1 MPLQHSKKSNPHKI
15 NVLSAAIAFA
25 LFPISGHLYAQD
37 ADAQPQLEEVVVTG
51 SRITRFEGD
60 YVAPVLSLGAE
71 QMEQSGKVNI
81 EDFVSEVAALI
92 GSTGSF
98 ESTSGSNG
106 TRTGINSLNMR
117 NLGTNRTLVLVNGR
131 RHVSSIASGEPLVDT
146 NTIPTALIE
155 RVDVLTG
162 GASAVYGADAV
173 SGAVN
178 FVLKSDFE
186 GFAVRSQGGI
196 SGQRDAE
203 EYFASFV
210 WGNNFADDRGNIT
223 ASYEYRKQEK
233 LQIFER
239 DYGLDGR
246 LYMVNNPAEFRKTD
260 DPNVPDRI
268 VAGDRR
274 FIFTAPDGRYDIL
287 GFNTATGRDLR
298 FGDIKLNSR
307 GQPFDQGVAISGSA
321 ALGGDGTPTAYFT
334 SQFLPDTDTH
344 AMNLNGRFDISERA
358 TAFAE
363 LKFVSTDAVNPQS
376 SSFTSVLEIGL
387 DNPFLPAAFSTV
399 LAGIQD
405 PVINLARDDLELRSS
420 NDNTRETSRFVV
432 GLRGDLTD
440 WLDYEVSFNH
450 GIIDV
455 TARLQNMRRE
465 DRYFAAMDAV
475 RDPTTGQATCRSNL
489 NPSAVPPVDNVVSS
503 YNAAVWGDAANSTFT
518 PGPGSG
524 CAPFNPFYDGTSG
537 YFTPGVLAAD
547 NPNAAAVAFITGNG
561 TPLIDRGEVKQ
572 TVYNGF
578 VAGNS
583 SGLGFELPY
592 GPIDF
597 VFGGEYREEKIK
609 NNVDPIRSNPNG
621 LTSLNFERNSAAEY
635 DVAEAFTE
643 FSAPIFEDLG
653 PFLQALRLDA
663 AYRYSDYSTIGETS
677 AYSVGANWTLND
689 NIIVRGSLGQS
700 VRSPNL
706 NELFSPDNEGSFRP
720 DDPCEVFNLGSQTA
734 NAIANCQADLA
745 PLGVDPSNFLSASP
759 VGRPGVIGGNPSL
772 QEETSDT
779 KTIGVVVTPTIL
791 PGFVATI
798 DAWQIDMGQGILYPS
813 ANEIVKQCYDA
824 PTLDNPFCSLFT
836 RAATGIVGAIID
848 VQQRPVNVSDLST
861 SGIDFS
867 FTYNTELGFDAGSLT
882 LGLNGS
888 FLDSLKT
895 QPTVAPVQV
904 EQAGMVTTL
913 LGQHSPEWV
922 ANFSANWSR
931 GQLSVNY
938 RLHHQSGLDIFTVEQ
953 LERQPD
959 LSDFT
964 KTRRLYV
971 HDIQADYT
979 FNDGLKAYLG
989 VNNIRDREPDATY
1002 LNVPVG
1008 ARGRFVYMGVS
1019 AEFEN
1024 LRNIGNVF
1032 W

>member
-1 MPLQHSKKSNPHKI
+1 MHAHYSKKANPHKI
-15 NVLSAAIAFA
+15 KLLSAAVSFA
-25 LFPISGHLYAQD
+25 LFPVGSQLYAQD
-37 ADAQPQLEEVVVTG
+37 GADTPQLEEVVVTG

-81 EDFVSEVAALI
+81 EDFVSEVAALV

-98 ESTSGSNG
+98 ESASGSNG

-131 RHVSSIASGEPLVDT
+131 RHVASIASGEPLVDT

-155 RVDVLTG
+155 RVDILTG

-178 FVLKSDFE
+178 FVLKDDFE
-186 GFAVRSQGGI
+186 GFAMRSQGGI

-210 WGNNFADDRGNIT
+210 WGANFADDRGNIT
-223 ASYEYRKQEK
+223 SSYEYRKQEK

-239 DYGLDGR
+239 DYGLTGR
-246 LYMVNNPAEFRKTD
+246 QYMVNNPAEFRKTD

-287 GFNTATGRDLR
+287 GFNTATGRNLR

-307 GQPFDQGVAISGSA
+307 GQPFDQGVAVSGSA

-334 SQFLPDTDTH
+334 SQFLPDMDTH
-344 AMNLNGRFDISERA
+344 AVNLNGRFDISERA
-358 TAFAE
+358 TAFTE
-363 LKFVSTDAVNPQS
+363 FKYVRTDAINPQS
-376 SSFTSVLEIGL
+376 SSFTSVLELGL
-387 DNPFLPAAFSTV
+387 DNPFIPSAFASA
-399 LAGIQD
+399 LAGVQN

-420 NDNTRETSRFVV
+420 NDNTRETTRFVV

-450 GIIDV
+450 GVTDV
-455 TARLQNMRRE
+455 AARIQNMRRE

-475 RDPTTGQATCRSNL
+475 RDPTTGQPTCRSNL
-489 NPSAVPPVDNVVSS
+489 NPAAVPPHDAVVSS
-503 YNAAVWGDAANSTFT
+503 YNPAVWGDPANSTFT
-518 PGPGSG
+518 PGPNSG
-524 CAPFNPFYDGTSG
+524 CVPFNPFYDGTSG
-537 YFTPGVLAAD
+537 YFTPGVLASD
-547 NPNAAAVAFITGNG
+547 NPNAAAVAFITGGG
-561 TPLIDRGEVKQ
+561 TPLIDSGEVQQ
-572 TVYNGF
+572 TVLNGF
-578 VAGNS
+578 VAGNT
-583 SGLGFELPY
+583 SGLGFELPA

-597 VFGGEYREEKIK
+597 VFGGEYREEEIS

-621 LTSLNFERNSAAEY
+621 LTSLNFERNSAAKY

-643 FSAPIFEDLG
+643 FSAPIFEDLA
-653 PFLQALRLDA
+653 PLLQALRLDG

-677 AYSVGANWTLND
+677 AYSVGLNLTI
-689 NIIVRGSLGQS
+689 NENLIVRGSMGQS

-759 VGRPGVIGGNPSL
+759 VGRPGVIGGNPNL

-791 PGFVATI
+791 PGFVATL
-798 DAWQIDMGQGILYPS
+798 DAWQIDMAQGILYPS

-824 PTLDNPFCSLFT
+824 PSLDNAFCSLFT
-836 RAATGIVGAIID
+836 RATSGIVGAIID
-848 VQQRPVNVSDLST
+848 LQQRPVNVSDLST
-861 SGIDFS
+861 SGVDFS
-867 FTYNTELGFDAGSLT
+867 FTYTTDLGFDAGSLT

-888 FLDSLKT
+888 FLDTLLT
-895 QPTVAPVQV
+895 QPTVAPMQV

-922 ANFSANWSR
+922 ANVSANWAR
-931 GQLSVNY
+931 GPLSVNY
-938 RLHHQSGLDIFTVEQ
+938 RLHHQSSLDIFTKEQ
-953 LERQPD
+953 MSRQPD

-964 KTRRLYV
+964 QTRRLYV
-971 HDIQADYT
+971 HDIQADYA
-979 FNDGLKAYLG
+979 FDSGIKAYIG
-989 VNNIRDREPDATY
+989 VNNLRDREPDATY
-1002 LNVPVG
+1002 LNTPIG
-1008 ARGRFVYMGVS
+1008 ARGRFVYMGLS

-1024 LRNIGNVF
+1024 LSRLANPF
-1032 W
+1032 R

>member
-1 MPLQHSKKSNPHKI
+1 MPALHTKKANPHKLKL
-15 NVLSAAIAFA
+15 LSAAVSFA
-25 LFPISGHLYAQD
+25 LFPVGSQLYAQD
-37 ADAQPQLEEVVVTG
+37 GAETPQLEEVVVTG

-81 EDFVSEVAALI
+81 EDFVSEVAALV

-98 ESTSGSNG
+98 ESASGSNG

-131 RHVSSIASGEPLVDT
+131 RHVASIASGEPLVDT

-155 RVDVLTG
+155 RVDILTG

-178 FVLKSDFE
+178 FVLKDDFE
-186 GFAVRSQGGI
+186 GFAMRTQTGM

-203 EYFASFV
+203 EHFASFV
-210 WGNNFADDRGNIT
+210 WGANFADGRGNVT
-223 ASYEYRKQEK
+223 SSYEYRKQEK

-239 DYGLDGR
+239 DYGLTGR
-246 LYMVNNPAEFRKTD
+246 QYMVNNPAEFRKTD

-287 GFNTATGRDLR
+287 GFNTATGRALR

-307 GQPFDQGVAISGSA
+307 GQPFDQGVAVSGSA

-344 AMNLNGRFDISERA
+344 AINLNGRYDISERA
-358 TAFAE
+358 TAFTE
-363 LKFVSTDAVNPQS
+363 LKYVRTDAINPQS
-376 SSFTSVLEIGL
+376 SSFTSVLELGL
-387 DNPFLPAAFSTV
+387 DNPFIPTAFAAALT
-399 LAGIQD
+399 GIQD
-405 PVINLARDDLELRSS
+405 AVINLARDDLELRSS
-420 NDNTRETSRFVV
+420 NDNTRETTRFVV

-450 GIIDV
+450 GVTDV
-455 TARLQNMRRE
+455 TARIQNMRRE

-475 RDPTTGQATCRSNL
+475 RHPTTGQPTCRSNL
-489 NPSAVPPVDNVVSS
+489 NPAAVPPHDAVVSS
-503 YNAAVWGDAANSTFT
+503 YNPAVWGDPANSTFT
-518 PGPGSG
+518 PGPNSG
-524 CAPFNPFYDGTSG
+524 CVPFNPFYDGTSG

-547 NPNAAAVAFITGNG
+547 NPNAAAVAFITGGG
-561 TPLIDRGEVKQ
+561 TPLIDNGEVQQ
-572 TVYNGF
+572 TVFNGF
-578 VAGNS
+578 VAGNT
-583 SGLGFELPY
+583 SGLGFELPA

-597 VFGGEYREEKIK
+597 VFGGEYREEEIS

-643 FSAPIFEDLG
+643 FSAPIFEDLA
-653 PFLQALRLDA
+653 PLLQALRLDG

-677 AYSVGANWTLND
+677 AYSLGLNLTI
-689 NIIVRGSLGQS
+689 NENLIVRGSMGQS

-759 VGRPGVIGGNPSL
+759 VGRPGVIGGNPNL

-791 PGFVATI
+791 PGFLATL
-798 DAWQIDMGQGILYPS
+798 DAWQIDMAQGILYPS

-824 PTLDNPFCSLFT
+824 PSLDNAFCSLFT
-836 RAATGIVGAIID
+836 RATSGIVGAIID
-848 VQQRPVNVSDLST
+848 LQQRPVNVSDLST
-861 SGIDFS
+861 SGVDFS
-867 FTYNTELGFDAGSLT
+867 FSYTTDLGFDAGSLT

-888 FLDSLKT
+888 FLDTLLT

-922 ANFSANWSR
+922 ANFSANWAR
-931 GQLSVNY
+931 GPLSVNY
-938 RLHHQSGLDIFTVEQ
+938 RLHHQSSLDIFTKEQ
-953 LERQPD
+953 MSRQPD

-964 KTRRLYV
+964 QTRRLYV
-971 HDIQADYT
+971 HDIQADYA
-979 FNDGLKAYLG
+979 FDSGIKAYIG
-989 VNNIRDREPDATY
+989 VNNLRDREPDATY
-1002 LNVPVG
+1002 LNTPIG
-1008 ARGRFVYMGVS
+1008 ARGRFVYMGLS

-1024 LRNIGNVF
+1024 LSRLANPF
-1032 W
+1032 R